1 MNSGLRNAESS
12 AKDVPLPP
20 SLFALFRIWLTIGL
34 QSFGGGSATLALIRK
49 AFVDSSGLITPIDF
63 SRDWGLVQIAPGINL
78 FAMTILIGRRL
89 RGAQGIVVSLAG
101 LLIPSVAA
109 TILFTALYK
118 YVENV
123 PWVRAAIRGIVP
135 ASVGIGIALGIQIL
149 APVTQGARKEGPAP
163 LACCVAILIAAAV
176 AEQLFPSAVIGI
188 LVAGGFIG
196 ACEAVLRS
204 RRMRLSEREPQ

>member
-1 MNSGLRNAESS
+1 MNPGLRITEAS
-12 AKDVPLPP
+12 ATDIPLPP
-20 SLFALFRIWLTIGL
+20 SSFALFRIWLTIGL

-49 AFVDSSGLITPIDF
+49 AFVDASGLITPIEF

-89 RGAQGIVVSLAG
+89 RGARGIVVSLAG

-123 PWVRAAIRGIVP
+123 PWVRAAIRGIIP
-135 ASVGIGIALGIQIL
+135 ASVGIGIALGMQML
-149 APVTQGARKEGPAP
+149 APVTEAARKEGPAP
-163 LACCVAILIAAAV
+163 LACCIAILIAAVV
-176 AEQLFPSAVIGI
+176 AEQLFASAVIPI

-196 ACEAVLRS
+196 ACEAAIRFAS
-204 RRMRLSEREPQ
+204 QREPQ